1 MFNRLRLEKFYRMSF
16 NIKVVESP
24 QAKQVANA
32 KKNKQTHKHD
42 YKCRR

>member
-32 KKNKQTHKHD
+32 KKKTNPQT
-42 YKCRR
+42 